1 MLPSRVTLATIA
13 LALLSIC
20 VSGQQSPAA
29 NPKINAVMNVASYG
43 DIAVSPGEMVV
54 IFGTGLGPST
64 LTHLKV
70 DGNGRLVS
78 ELEGVTVLA
87 NGISCPLIY
96 VSQYQ
101 LSAMMPYSIAELST
115 VKIEVLV
122 NGARSNLFEMPVAPS
137 APGIF
142 TTDASGHGIA
152 AMNNSDGTMNSPATP
167 AKPGN
172 WFTFYL
178 TGEGNITPAGIDG
191 KIIWSTTSTNLPVKV
206 SIAGYE
212 ASVLY
217 AGSAPGNVN
226 GFAQIN
232 AIVPDDLPYGGELPL
247 RVQIGDAVSRPD
259 VTIAVA
265 GTPGP
270 KPAAPTNVS
279 ATGLGNGAI
288 QLSWSSS
295 GTQPNIFLIERS
307 ADGSSFKQIAT
318 VDVGQPTFI
327 DLDIAGE
334 IEYRYRIKGLNRWG
348 LSPYSGVV
356 SYKRSSAVV
365 KSPQLLQSSAVSP
378 SAVDL
383 TWQNQDAA
391 TTLVAI
397 ERQAPD
403 GSTFSEI
410 ARIPVTTSFQVTGL
424 AAATTYSFRVRAVA
438 SAGLSNYSN
447 VTTVTTQVA
456 SPPPATVLIS
466 VSPSSTTLRSGE
478 SQQFAATV
486 SGSENTGVSWVAS
499 PQRGSVSST
508 GLYTAPGTVTS
519 TETVTITARSTSDP
533 TKTATATVTLAPTAI
548 PHPTPESVSFF
559 TSSQAPSAITDD
571 TARVVVGI
579 RFTSS
584 VPGNIAGIRY
594 YKWPSNTGTH
604 VATLWSAEG
613 AALGE
618 VTFTGESASGWQ
630 QADFST
636 PIKIAA
642 DTEYVASYVAPMGQ
656 YAEDQYFAWPNLNA
670 SPLQA
675 VGSSPGVYTY
685 TSTNQFPTNIWRSS
699 NYWVDVAFV
708 PDSGAPIP
716 PPAQTYTISGT
727 VSGSTATLS
736 LSGAS
741 TSTTNT
747 NASGIYSFSGL
758 KNGNYV
764 VIPTKTGF
772 TFSPSTT
779 TVSIESAPVTGI
791 NFIAVSV
798 PPSARTVTL
807 SWNPSLSSDV
817 SGYYIYRSATSG
829 GPYSKVSPS
838 LIRSTSFVDLD
849 VVGGQTYYYVA
860 TTIDGNGAESTFSNQ
875 ATAYLN

>member
-1 MLPSRVTLATIA
+1 MLPSRVTLATVA

-20 VSGQQSPAA
+20 VSGQQSPSA

-54 IFGTGLGPST
+54 IFGAGLGPST
-64 LTHLKV
+64 LTHLQV

-87 NGISCPLIY
+87 NGIPCPLIY

-101 LSAMMPYSIAELST
+101 LSTIIPYSIAKLST

-122 NGARSNLFEMPVAPS
+122 SGARSNLFEMPVAPS
-137 APGIF
+137 VPGIF

-152 AMNNSDGTMNSPATP
+152 AMNNSDGTMNGPTTP
-167 AKPGN
+167 AKRGN

-178 TGEGNITPAGIDG
+178 TGEGEITPAGIDG
-191 KIIWSTTSTNLPVKV
+191 AITWGTTSVTLPVKV

-247 RVQIGDAVSRPD
+247 TVQIGDAVSRPD
-259 VTIAVA
+259 VTISVD

-270 KPAAPTNVS
+270 KPAAPANIS
-279 ATGLGNGAI
+279 AAGLGNGAI

-295 GTQPNIFLIERS
+295 GPEPSIFLIERS
-307 ADGSSFKQIAT
+307 ADGSSFKQIASVE
-318 VDVGQPTFI
+318 VDQLTFI
-327 DLDIAGE
+327 DLDVNDE
-334 IEYRYRIKGLNRWG
+334 VEYRYRIQGLSRWG

-356 SYKRSSAVV
+356 SQKRSSAVV
-365 KSPQLLQSSAVSP
+365 KSPQQLQSSAVSP
-378 SAVDL
+378 SEADL
-383 TWQNQDAA
+383 TWRNQDAA
-391 TTLVAI
+391 ATAVAI
-397 ERQAPD
+397 ERQGPN
-403 GSTFSEI
+403 GSAFSEI
-410 ARIPVTTSFQVTGL
+410 ARIPVATSFRVTGL
-424 AAATTYSFRVRAVA
+424 AAATTYTFRVRAVA

-456 SPPPATVLIS
+456 SPPPATVQIS
-466 VSPSSTTLRSGE
+466 VAPDSKSLTSGQ
-478 SQQFAATV
+478 SQQITATV
-486 SGSENTGVSWVAS
+486 SGTGNTAVTWTAS
-499 PQRGSVSST
+499 PQMGTLSAN
-508 GLYTAPGTVTS
+508 GLYTAPANISAS
-519 TETVTITARSTSDP
+519 TIVTITARSTSDT
-533 TKTATATVTLAPTAI
+533 TKTATATVTLAPVAI
-548 PHPTPESVSFF
+548 PPPNPESVSFF
-559 TSSQAPSAITDD
+559 TSAQTPSAITDD
-571 TARVVVGI
+571 TDRVVVGI
-579 RFTSS
+579 RFTST
-584 VPGNIAGIRY
+584 VPGDIVGIRY

-604 VATLWSAEG
+604 TATLWSAEG
-613 AALGE
+613 AILGE
-618 VTFTGESASGWQ
+618 ADFTGESASGWQ
-630 QADFST
+630 QANFSS

-642 DTEYVASYVAPMGQ
+642 DTEYVASYVAPVGQ

-675 VGSSPGVYTY
+675 VGLNPGVYTY
-685 TSTNQFPTNIWRSS
+685 TSTNQFPTNTWRSS

-708 PDSGAPIP
+708 PNSDTPIP

-764 VIPTKTGF
+764 VIPAKTGF

-779 TVSIESAPVTGI
+779 TVSIESAPVAGI
-791 NFIAVSV
+791 NFIAVVV
-798 PPSARTVTL
+798 PAAARTVTL
-807 SWNPSLSSDV
+807 SWNPSSSSDI
-817 SGYYIYRSATSG
+817 SGYYVYRSATNG

-838 LIRSTSFVDLD
+838 LIRSTSFVDLN